1 MASTMNEI
9 PSTGHSS
16 GPTAIQANTW
26 NSGNVVFNQGSCS
39 NKYKQHNADD
49 KDPVSVK
56 KGKKSYIFT
65 PQPTPSVS
73 THKSRV
79 SDEGRATLVS
89 LYCIKIND
97 KHLPDTPKAVVD
109 AYEKNIKDQLSNM
122 SLMKRPRAFNFL
134 KQALNQP
141 LAGLRRFLWSDYGK
155 TGELHGLDDDDN
167 KLIELIR
174 LVLTDFTANCIK
186 PDYPTKT
193 NERTPFVESIV
204 PIFKYLSFVQH
215 SISFVW

>member
-1 MASTMNEI
+1 
-9 PSTGHSS
+9 
-16 GPTAIQANTW
+16 
-26 NSGNVVFNQGSCS
+26 S
-39 NKYKQHNADD
+39 NKRKQPNAND
-49 KDPVSVK
+49 KDPMSVK
-56 KGKKSYIFT
+56 KGKKTYTST

-79 SDEGRATLVS
+79 SDEDRATLAP

-109 AYEKNIKDQLSNM
+109 VYEKNLEDQSANM
-122 SLMKRPRAFNFL
+122 SLTKRPRAFDFL

-141 LAGLRRFLWSDYGK
+141 LAELRRFLWSDYGK
-155 TGELHGLDDDDN
+155 TDKLHGLDDDDS

-193 NERTPFVESIV
+193 IERTPFVESIV
-204 PIFKYLSFVQH
+204 PIFKYLSSVQH
-215 SISFVW
+215 SISFVWCEKGFVIPKTTKLMDGIASAVISE